1 MNSKYTQSYSALPM
15 LLRHKPMKFSPP
27 FLLIENVET
36 ITDCILPWDSWSF
49 PANSIRVRWKPPYQV
64 THISHNVKSL
74 SGQKKNLYPLQVKE
88 KWKFQKLSSYFDDF
102 QCEIINAKTN
112 SPGLSLFLQ
121 IHMWSPE
128 HTGFRRNVCSLCSS
142 PLSIG
147 NKFTLTFISDIG
159 CGLGGRQEGR
169 NGFMFSSWDFFLLSD
184 GFHWGWIPPSVQ
196 SLFLSF
202 FPSFLLPFPLSFP
215 PSLPFPP
222 WLSQ

>member
-74 SGQKKNLYPLQVKE
+74 SGQKKKNLYPLQVKE

-102 QCEIINAKTN
+102 QCEIINAKAISRAFFIPPNPYVESRTHPTFHSGNCLVFLN
-112 SPGLSLFLQ
+112 SQVFEEMCVLSAL
-121 IHMWSPE
+121 
-128 HTGFRRNVCSLCSS
+128 
-142 PLSIG
+142 
-147 NKFTLTFISDIG
+147 
-159 CGLGGRQEGR
+159 
-169 NGFMFSSWDFFLLSD
+169 LLS
-184 GFHWGWIPPSVQ
+184 Q
-196 SLFLSF
+196 
-202 FPSFLLPFPLSFP
+202 
-215 PSLPFPP
+215 
-222 WLSQ
+222 

>member
-1 MNSKYTQSYSALPM
+1 MGTNGLRNPVPCEIQLVSLLLKGTYKKMNSKYTQSYSALPM

-128 HTGFRRNVCSLCSS
+128 HTQ
-142 PLSIG
+142 LSILATVLY
-147 NKFTLTFISDIG
+147 F
-159 CGLGGRQEGR
+159 
-169 NGFMFSSWDFFLLSD
+169 
-184 GFHWGWIPPSVQ
+184 
-196 SLFLSF
+196 
-202 FPSFLLPFPLSFP
+202 
-215 PSLPFPP
+215 
-222 WLSQ
+222 